1 MNIKIIM
8 TILEGVPLWICKD
21 LATL

>member
-8 TILEGVPLWICKD
+8 TMLEGVPLWVCKD

>member
-8 TILEGVPLWICKD
+8 TILEGVPLWVCKD